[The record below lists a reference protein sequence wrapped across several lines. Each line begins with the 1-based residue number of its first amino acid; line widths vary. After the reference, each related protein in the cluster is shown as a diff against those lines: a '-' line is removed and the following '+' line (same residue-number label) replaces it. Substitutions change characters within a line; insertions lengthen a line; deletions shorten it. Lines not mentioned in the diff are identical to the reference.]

1 MANKVYVVMYKCN
14 NEKRNSTNAWINSV
28 HSTFESAKKVIEE
41 VRDEYRANKDITI
54 LGENWSNDEYAYYNV
69 RYVEN
74 YYVKCYNDNE
84 YIELVEYNVE
94 EHEMAD

>member
-1 MANKVYVVMYKCN
+1 MANKVYVVMYKSTS
-14 NEKRNSTNAWINSV
+14 EKYNTTSAWINSI

-74 YYVKCYNDNE
+74 YYVKYYNDNE
-84 YIELVEYNVE
+84 HIELVEYNVE
-94 EHEMAD
+94 EHELAD